1 MNGTVFNIV
10 DVKVGQIPV
19 AFEPQAGGGDLVWMT
34 PKEAVFGE
42 TFDPREIAPL
52 LTLDADDIDADYPIQ
67 SVSTGLPFVLL
78 PLRSLAAVRRAKV
91 VKDKWLDWVKDRP
104 AKMAFVFCRQT
115 VHPINQIHARAF
127 ADYYGIV
134 EDPATGSANSC
145 FAAYLAQHR
154 YFGSDEIDVRVEQ
167 GYEIGRPSRIYLKA
181 QNRGG
186 TIHVGVGGKVMMM
199 AQGRLL

>member
-1 MNGTVFNIV
+1 
-10 DVKVGQIPV
+10 
-19 AFEPQAGGGDLVWMT
+19 MT

-42 TFDPREIAPL
+42 TFEPREIAPL
-52 LTLDADDIDADYPIQ
+52 LTLDADDIDPDFPIQ

-78 PLRSLAAVRRAKV
+78 PLRSLEAVRRARV
-91 VKDKWLDWVKDRP
+91 VRDKWLDWVKDRP
-104 AKMAFVFCRQT
+104 AKMVFVFCRET
-115 VHPINQIHARAF
+115 VHPANQIHARAF
-127 ADYYGIV
+127 CDYYGIV

-145 FAAYLAQHR
+145 FAAYLAKHR

-167 GYEIGRPSRIYLKA
+167 GYEIGRPSLIYLKA

-186 TIHVGVGGKVMMM
+186 TIHVEVGGQVMMI